1 MPPVSGVLDMS
12 YLQSFEV
19 VFFGQTGLEIREFG
33 SHREAL
39 WVFGKKGY
47 EDFANLERNSLTGIR
62 GWVFA
67 RHEICWALSFGRV
80 REQIP

>member
-1 MPPVSGVLDMS
+1 MPPVSGVLDMP

-19 VFFGQTGLEIREFG
+19 VFFGQIGFEIRGFG
-33 SHREAL
+33 SRREAL
-39 WVFGKKGY
+39 WIFGKKGY
-47 EDFANLERNSLTGIR
+47 EISQIWKRNSLTDIR

-67 RHEICWALSFGRV
+67 RHEICWALSFGRT